1 MKQRIRVEG
10 RCRGNAGLRVA
21 SKLTSGAG
29 NCSRRFKVFSKT
41 SSQDAIT
48 RAKAE
53 AKLAAVQARQYSGRA
68 REVASAQL
76 TPLARNAQL
85 TAGRGVYNVRVWA
98 APRVERTGV
107 AVQER
112 LAPRVSSM
120 MVATARRMEPVQVRS
135 RRRWPAVIA
144 GIVMLG
150 AAAAA
155 GGLLRSQRAAAMNK
169 SDDGTPSPAPAP
181 PAGSATDGQE
191 KTDTAQADVNG
202 QVRTP

>member
-1 MKQRIRVEG
+1 M
-10 RCRGNAGLRVA
+10 
-21 SKLTSGAG
+21 
-29 NCSRRFKVFSKT
+29 FSNT
-41 SSQDAIT
+41 SSQDAMT
-48 RAKAE
+48 RAKAQ

-68 REVASAQL
+68 REVALVQL
-76 TPLARNAQL
+76 TPVARNAQL
-85 TAGRGVYNVRVWA
+85 TAGRGLYNVRVWA

-169 SDDGTPSPAPAP
+169 SDDGTPPSASVP

-191 KTDTAQADVNG
+191 KTDTAQPDVNG

>member
-1 MKQRIRVEG
+1 
-10 RCRGNAGLRVA
+10 
-21 SKLTSGAG
+21 
-29 NCSRRFKVFSKT
+29 VFSKT
-41 SSQDAIT
+41 SRQDAMT

-76 TPLARNAQL
+76 TPLARNAQV
-85 TAGRGVYNVRVWA
+85 TASRGLYNARVWA

-120 MVATARRMEPVQVRS
+120 MVATARRMEPVQARS

-144 GIVMLG
+144 GIVMLA

-169 SDDGTPSPAPAP
+169 SDEEGTPPSAPVP
-181 PAGSATDGQE
+181 SAGSATDGQE

>member
-1 MKQRIRVEG
+1 M
-10 RCRGNAGLRVA
+10 
-21 SKLTSGAG
+21 
-29 NCSRRFKVFSKT
+29 FSKT

-85 TAGRGVYNVRVWA
+85 TASRGVYNARVWA

-120 MVATARRMEPVQVRS
+120 MVATARRMEPAQARS

-169 SDDGTPSPAPAP
+169 SDDGTPPPAPAAP
-181 PAGSATDGQE
+181 HEGNRRLPWRHPLVYGTQPDGFAE
-191 KTDTAQADVNG
+191 LFIAHLG
-202 QVRTP
+202 QRGDHYHLFRLT

>member
-1 MKQRIRVEG
+1 
-10 RCRGNAGLRVA
+10 
-21 SKLTSGAG
+21 
-29 NCSRRFKVFSKT
+29 
-41 SSQDAIT
+41 
-48 RAKAE
+48 
-53 AKLAAVQARQYSGRA
+53 
-68 REVASAQL
+68 
-76 TPLARNAQL
+76 
-85 TAGRGVYNVRVWA
+85 
-98 APRVERTGV
+98 
-107 AVQER
+107 
-112 LAPRVSSM
+112 M

-169 SDDGTPSPAPAP
+169 SDDGTPPSAPVP